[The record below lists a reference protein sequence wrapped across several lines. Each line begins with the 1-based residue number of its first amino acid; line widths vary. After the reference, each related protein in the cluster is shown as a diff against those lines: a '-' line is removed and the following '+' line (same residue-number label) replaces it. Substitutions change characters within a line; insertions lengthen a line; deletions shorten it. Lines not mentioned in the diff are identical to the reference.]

1 MPEYTPSQLK
11 AIETKGKSLV
21 VSAGAGSG
29 KTTVLTERIIRGIID
44 GGDIDDI
51 VVVTFTK
58 AAAAD
63 MKEKLYTALSSAAAE
78 NIESRR
84 LSEMSLKIASARI
97 STISSFCYRFVRE
110 NFEQLGLSPR
120 LRMADDG
127 ETKPLLAECLT
138 EVEEEAF
145 ERDDGDIVLLADSF
159 GGDKNM
165 NRLDEMLLELYGKF
179 RATPFWKDSYISAI
193 ENEKLKTADCRSGGF
208 FATPAGA
215 EIMDDTLRKLNTLRI
230 RAE

>member
-63 MKEKLYTALSSAAAE
+63 MKEKLLLSG
-78 NIESRR
+78 
-84 LSEMSLKIASARI
+84 K
-97 STISSFCYRFVRE
+97 
-110 NFEQLGLSPR
+110 
-120 LRMADDG
+120 LR
-127 ETKPLLAECLT
+127 C
-138 EVEEEAF
+138 
-145 ERDDGDIVLLADSF
+145 
-159 GGDKNM
+159 
-165 NRLDEMLLELYGKF
+165 
-179 RATPFWKDSYISAI
+179 
-193 ENEKLKTADCRSGGF
+193 
-208 FATPAGA
+208 
-215 EIMDDTLRKLNTLRI
+215 
-230 RAE
+230 

>member
-63 MKEKLYTALSSAAAE
+63 MKEKLYAALSSAAAE

-97 STISSFCYRFVRE
+97 STISSLVKVFGAFIT
-110 NFEQLGLSPR
+110 LTS
-120 LRMADDG
+120 
-127 ETKPLLAECLT
+127 TSSIISLLL
-138 EVEEEAF
+138 
-145 ERDDGDIVLLADSF
+145 II
-159 GGDKNM
+159 
-165 NRLDEMLLELYGKF
+165 Y
-179 RATPFWKDSYISAI
+179 P
-193 ENEKLKTADCRSGGF
+193 
-208 FATPAGA
+208 
-215 EIMDDTLRKLNTLRI
+215 
-230 RAE
+230 